1 MTQAINRPTATLT
14 PAKWSLEEFHA
25 IIASGI
31 LDDRRVELLSGIIV
45 DMPQGAPNHTACR
58 EDVAEYLREKL
69 GATAKVREEAP
80 VTFPSEDDTQK
91 SSEPAPDISV
101 VKSGKYRDRNPYPE
115 DIYLLIEVANTNP
128 QRALEKRLIY
138 AQAGIQEYWILLLAK
153 RELRVFR
160 DIQDGDYR
168 INTVW
173 KEDEISIQVFE
184 DIRLNVNELKDVA
197 FDI

>member
-1 MTQAINRPTATLT
+1 MTQAITRPTETLT

-25 IIASGI
+25 MIASGI
-31 LDDRRVELLSGIIV
+31 LDNRRVELLSGIIV

-69 GATAKVREEAP
+69 GTTAKVREEAP
-80 VTFPSEDDTQK
+80 VTFPSKDDSQN

-101 VKSGKYRDRNPYPE
+101 VKPGKYRDRNPYPT
-115 DIYLLIEVANTNP
+115 DIYLLIKVANTNP

-138 AQAGIQEYWILLLAK
+138 AQAGVKEYWIFLLK
-153 RELRVFR
+153 ERELRVFR
-160 DIQDGDYR
+160 DIQEGDYR
-168 INTVW
+168 IDTVW
-173 KEDEISIQVFE
+173 SEDKIAIQAIK
-184 DIRLNVNELKDVA
+184 DCSLNVDELKGVA